1 MIVKKGGVM
10 GKTIKTDML
19 KVRITPD
26 LKSKIQA
33 AAEAE
38 NRTVSGY
45 IVNLIMR
52 DIAKKQKSVELK
64 TGRKNMT
71 IAERADV

>member
-1 MIVKKGGVM
+1 M

-26 LKSKIQA
+26 LKAKIQA
-33 AAEAE
+33 AADAD

-45 IVNLIMR
+45 IINLIMR
-52 DIAKKQKSVELK
+52 DIDKKSKSENLTK
-64 TGRKNMT
+64 GNC
-71 IAERADV
+71 

>member
-1 MIVKKGGVM
+1 M
-10 GKTIKTDML
+10 GKTNKTDML

-26 LKSKIQA
+26 LKAKIQA

-52 DIAKKQKSVELK
+52 DIAKKQKSGELK
-64 TGRKNMT
+64 TGMKNMT

>member
-1 MIVKKGGVM
+1 M

-19 KVRITPD
+19 KVRITSD
-26 LKSKIQA
+26 LKAKIQA
-33 AAEAE
+33 AADAD

-52 DIAKKQKSVELK
+52 EIDKKSKSVEL
-64 TGRKNMT
+64 N
-71 IAERADV
+71 

>member
-1 MIVKKGGVM
+1 ME
-10 GKTIKTDML
+10 KTVKTDML

-26 LKSKIQA
+26 LKAKIQA

-52 DIAKKQKSVELK
+52 DIAKKQKSGELIDIS
-64 TGRKNMT
+64 T
-71 IAERADV
+71 

>member
-1 MIVKKGGVM
+1 M

-26 LKSKIQA
+26 LKAKIQA
-33 AAEAE
+33 AADAE

-52 DIAKKQKSVELK
+52 DIARNQKSGELK

>member
-1 MIVKKGGVM
+1 M

-26 LKSKIQA
+26 LKAKIQA
-33 AAEAE
+33 AADAE

-45 IVNLIMR
+45 VVNLIMR
-52 DIAKKQKSVELK
+52 DIAKNQKSGEL
-64 TGRKNMT
+64 N
-71 IAERADV
+71 

>member
-1 MIVKKGGVM
+1 M
-10 GKTIKTDML
+10 GKTTKTDML

-26 LKSKIQA
+26 LKAKIQA

-52 DIAKKQKSVELK
+52 DIAKKQKSGELIDIL
-64 TGRKNMT
+64 T
-71 IAERADV
+71 

>member
-1 MIVKKGGVM
+1 M

-19 KVRITPD
+19 KARITPD
-26 LKSKIQA
+26 LKAKIQSA
-33 AAEAE
+33 ADAE

-52 DIAKKQKSVELK
+52 DIAKKQKSGEL
-64 TGRKNMT
+64 N
-71 IAERADV
+71 

>member
-1 MIVKKGGVM
+1 M

-26 LKSKIQA
+26 LKAKIQA

-52 DIAKKQKSVELK
+52 DIAKKQKPGELK
-64 TGRKNMT
+64 TGRNNMT

>member
-1 MIVKKGGVM
+1 M

-26 LKSKIQA
+26 LKAKIQA

-52 DIAKKQKSVELK
+52 DIAKKQNSGELIDIL
-64 TGRKNMT
+64 T
-71 IAERADV
+71 

>member
-1 MIVKKGGVM
+1 M
-10 GKTIKTDML
+10 GKTVKTDML

-26 LKSKIQA
+26 LKAKIQA

-52 DIAKKQKSVELK
+52 DIAKKQKSGELIDIL
-64 TGRKNMT
+64 T
-71 IAERADV
+71 

>member
-1 MIVKKGGVM
+1 M

-26 LKSKIQA
+26 LKAKIQA
-33 AAEAE
+33 AADAD

-45 IVNLIMR
+45 VINLIMR
-52 DIAKKQKSVELK
+52 DIDKKSKSVEL
-64 TGRKNMT
+64 N
-71 IAERADV
+71 

>member
-1 MIVKKGGVM
+1 M

-26 LKSKIQA
+26 LKAKIQA

-52 DIAKKQKSVELK
+52 DIAKKQKSGELIDIS
-64 TGRKNMT
+64 T
-71 IAERADV
+71 

>member
-1 MIVKKGGVM
+1 MV
-10 GKTIKTDML
+10 KTIKTDML

-26 LKSKIQA
+26 LKAKIQA

-52 DIAKKQKSVELK
+52 DIAKKQKSGEH
-64 TGRKNMT
+64 NSY
-71 IAERADV
+71 

>member
-1 MIVKKGGVM
+1 M

-26 LKSKIQA
+26 LKAKIQSA
-33 AAEAE
+33 ADAE

-52 DIAKKQKSVELK
+52 DIAKKQKPGELK
-64 TGRKNMT
+64 TS
-71 IAERADV
+71 

>member
-1 MIVKKGGVM
+1 MV
-10 GKTIKTDML
+10 KTIKTDML

-26 LKSKIQA
+26 LKAKIQD

-52 DIAKKQKSVELK
+52 DIAKKKKSGELDIL
-64 TGRKNMT
+64 T
-71 IAERADV
+71 

>member
-1 MIVKKGGVM
+1 ME
-10 GKTIKTDML
+10 KTIKTDML

-26 LKSKIQA
+26 LKAKIQA
-33 AAEAE
+33 AADVE

-52 DIAKKQKSVELK
+52 DIAKKQKSGELIDIL
-64 TGRKNMT
+64 T
-71 IAERADV
+71 

>member
-1 MIVKKGGVM
+1 ME
-10 GKTIKTDML
+10 KTIKTDML

-26 LKSKIQA
+26 LKAKIQA

-52 DIAKKQKSVELK
+52 DIAKKKKSGELDIL
-64 TGRKNMT
+64 T
-71 IAERADV
+71 

>member
-1 MIVKKGGVM
+1 M

-26 LKSKIQA
+26 LKAKIQA
-33 AAEAE
+33 AADAE

-45 IVNLIMR
+45 VINLIMR
-52 DIAKKQKSVELK
+52 DIAKKTKSVEL
-64 TGRKNMT
+64 N
-71 IAERADV
+71 

>member
-1 MIVKKGGVM
+1 ME
-10 GKTIKTDML
+10 KTIKTDML

-26 LKSKIQA
+26 LKAKIQA
-33 AAEAE
+33 AADAD

-52 DIAKKQKSVELK
+52 DIAKKQKSGEL
-64 TGRKNMT
+64 NSY
-71 IAERADV
+71 

>member
-1 MIVKKGGVM
+1 M

-26 LKSKIQA
+26 LKAKIQA
-33 AAEAE
+33 AADAD

-45 IVNLIMR
+45 IINLIMR
-52 DIAKKQKSVELK
+52 DIAKKQKSGELK
-64 TGRKNMT
+64 TGMKNMT
-71 IAERADV
+71 IAECADV

>member
-1 MIVKKGGVM
+1 ME
-10 GKTIKTDML
+10 KTIKTDML

-26 LKSKIQA
+26 LKAKLQA

-52 DIAKKQKSVELK
+52 DIAKKQKSGELIDIL
-64 TGRKNMT
+64 T
-71 IAERADV
+71 